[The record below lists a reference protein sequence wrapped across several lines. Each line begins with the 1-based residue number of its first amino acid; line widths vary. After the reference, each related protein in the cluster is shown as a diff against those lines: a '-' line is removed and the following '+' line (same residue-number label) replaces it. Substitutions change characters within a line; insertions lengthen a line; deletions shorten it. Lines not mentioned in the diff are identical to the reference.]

1 MSSSTKMLIS
11 DDWLDYQLLDSGDM
25 RKLERFGRIT
35 VNRPDPQALWTPQA
49 PVSSWKPD
57 AVFAAKDAD
66 DDERGAWQ
74 FPHRQP
80 PEQWAMTWEGI
91 KLNARLAAFRHMG
104 VFPEHSVH
112 WRWAAQ
118 KIAASNKPVKALNLF
133 GYTGMMS
140 LAAAA
145 AGAEVVHL
153 DASAK
158 SIGYGRE
165 NQALSNLADRP
176 IRWICDDAISFM
188 EREVR
193 RGRKYEAIILDPPK
207 YGRGPKNE
215 IWRFEED
222 FGKLLGLVRQLLSDE
237 ALFVILTV
245 YAVRLSF
252 MSVAQGLETALAGLP
267 GSIETGE
274 MSIREQGQRGFV
286 LPTGLYARW
295 TGAAAT

>member
-1 MSSSTKMLIS
+1 MSSTTAMLVC
-11 DDWLDYQLLDSGDM
+11 DDWQDYQLLDSGDM
-25 RKLERFGRIT
+25 RKLERFGSVT
-35 VNRPDPQALWTPQA
+35 VDRPDPQALWTPQS
-49 PVSSWKPD
+49 PVASWKPD
-57 AVFAAKDAD
+57 AIFAAKDAD
-66 DDERGAWQ
+66 DDERGAWRY
-74 FPHRQP
+74 PHRQP
-80 PEQWAMTWEGI
+80 PEQWPMTWEGI
-91 KLNARLAAFRHMG
+91 KLNARCTAFRHMG

-112 WRWAAQ
+112 WRWAVQ
-118 KIAASNKPVKALNLF
+118 KIAQSTKPVRALNLF

-158 SIGYGRE
+158 SIGYGRD
-165 NQALSNLADRP
+165 NQTLSKLTDRP

-193 RGRKYEAIILDPPK
+193 RGRTYEAIILDPPK

-252 MSVAQGLETALAGLP
+252 LSVAQGLETALAGLP
-267 GSIETGE
+267 GQIETGE
-274 MSIREQGQRGFV
+274 MSIREQGTRGFV

-295 TGAAAT
+295 TGAAAG